1 MTDVFKS
8 AASAVLDAMVNAH
21 GPGLS
26 VTYYSTSGAQTVSA
40 YVYEQ
45 QALFGPEF
53 SVSEPR
59 FLAVISREQVDEP
72 RRGDR
77 IIDHDGV
84 EWKLEERIDANEG
97 DTTWAVQRR

>member
-1 MTDVFKS
+1 MTDTFKS

-26 VTYYSTSGAQTVSA
+26 CTYYGASGARTVSA

-59 FLAVISREQVDEP
+59 YLAVISREHVDAP
-72 RRGDR
+72 VRGDR
-77 IIDHDGV
+77 VTDHNGV
-84 EWKLEERIDANEG
+84 TWELEERIDANEG
-97 DTTWAVQRR
+97 DTTWAVQRL